1 VARELRAQAVDQAGE
16 VLAAAV
22 RAHAEA
28 EHDKARREA
37 TLVAHD
43 AATQAFLAEERAAGA
58 RRMDALLHAQAYLSR
73 RRRER
78 ATHVAAVAEA
88 VAEVARGEQAVSAA
102 RDALAQ
108 AKAEAE
114 AVEKH
119 HDRWKDEHRRRA
131 EARAEGEAEDL
142 VSARH
147 GRT

>member
-1 VARELRAQAVDQAGE
+1 MRDEWTRFS
-16 VLAAAV
+16 
-22 RAHAEA
+22 
-28 EHDKARREA
+28 
-37 TLVAHD
+37 T
-43 AATQAFLAEERAAGA
+43 
-58 RRMDALLHAQAYLSR
+58 R
-73 RRRER
+73 RRISRD
-78 ATHVAAVAEA
+78 V
-88 VAEVARGEQAVSAA
+88 EVARGEQAVSAA